1 LAAQAASRQS
11 YNQYGAVRAV
21 NQNYSAFIDRKHTQP
36 SSQNKTAEQ
45 STRKSNKMVGIEDTT
60 QKIDFKGM
68 LNNKPQKAQIS
79 TTLNK
84 AYTQDRLPTKEPS
97 LLKTNNIRNH

>member
-1 LAAQAASRQS
+1 
-11 YNQYGAVRAV
+11 
-21 NQNYSAFIDRKHTQP
+21 
-36 SSQNKTAEQ
+36 
-45 STRKSNKMVGIEDTT
+45 MVGIEDTT